1 MLLYL
6 ICIRQLV
13 YVEERF
19 SLLLLSLSQKP
30 PFFTV
35 FIPIISLTWEWEK
48 IGGQPDTGEKILKV
62 FNTAPLVGLA

>member
-35 FIPIISLTWEWEK
+35 FIPIISLTWEK